1 MTTQAARLVV
11 RKSVT
16 VPLPVEE
23 AFDLFTERIGSW
35 WTMRT
40 HSLGGEQAQTAVLE
54 GKVDGRLYE
63 RQADGTEADWGRVIV
78 FEPPHR
84 LVLAWDLKAGTEVEV
99 RFTRDAES
107 TRVDLEHRGWER
119 LGEEADQWFRSY
131 EAGWPTVLNGY
142 VEAASQ

>member
-1 MTTQAARLVV
+1 MTMPAARLVI

-16 VPLPVEE
+16 VPLPVEK
-23 AFDLFTERIGSW
+23 AFELFTERIGSW
-35 WTMRT
+35 WTLRT

-54 GKVDGRLYE
+54 GELNGRLYE
-63 RQADGTEADWGRVIV
+63 RQVDGTEADWGRLIA

-99 RFTRDAES
+99 RFTEDAQG

-119 LGEEADQWFRSY
+119 LGDEADQWFRNY
-131 EAGWPTVLNGY
+131 EEGWPTLLAAY
-142 VEAASQ
+142 EQAASR